1 MQKLQFFTTCMWKK
15 IHLAILAY
23 LVILCV
29 PEIPIW
35 TVYGELQLHL
45 VQWDLFWSV
54 QALVK
59 GLF

>member
-1 MQKLQFFTTCMWKK
+1 MHVKK
-15 IHLAILAY
+15 IHLAVLASFF
-23 LVILCV
+23 LCAS
-29 PEIPIW
+29 EIPIW